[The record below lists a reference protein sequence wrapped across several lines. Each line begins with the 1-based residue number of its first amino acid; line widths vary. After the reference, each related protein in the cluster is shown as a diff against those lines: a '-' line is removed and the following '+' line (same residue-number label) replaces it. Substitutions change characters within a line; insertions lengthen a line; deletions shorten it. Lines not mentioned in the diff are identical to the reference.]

1 MWFKVLK
8 NSFKNAGKEIKFSS
22 TGTKEENIH
31 KSNRCQHEFIVD
43 LKIIGLN
50 IRFLA
55 YMLLIQSSANQ
66 DTSLVQKKMSLHQGL
81 LRTFSLPFFI
91 FINAPKKKR

>member
-22 TGTKEENIH
+22 TGTKED
-31 KSNRCQHEFIVD
+31 KSNRCQHGLIAD

-55 YMLLIQSSANQ
+55 YMLLIQSSANP

-81 LRTFSLPFFI
+81 LRTFSLPFSI
-91 FINAPKKKR
+91 FINALKKKR